1 MIRIRS
7 VVYQYIVK
15 DAPARIP
22 KPVIIPANNLSKLTN
37 MDFSVFIQETAT
49 IESIRAI
56 GLQGL
61 LSSLESRKELMTHK
75 DIFRIV
81 TGLCR
86 LDVIH
91 NNGILQLLLECFDA
105 RMRSLMAHE
114 IALMAVELSA
124 CTRRL
129 GETSYTHAKKSV
141 IMVLEFLV
149 DQFKKKID
157 AASPRDLAYMLSAVA
172 DMGLTDA
179 ELIEV
184 VGNSASMQIGLFH
197 GPDLAD
203 LWIALDVLGAHHQR
217 FFASSVPHLTNRI
230 SLFHDKQII
239 PLVGVVSRAFLRDI
253 ADVSQI
259 TRSRLIERLVTE
271 LETRPLHDITQGWQ
285 NFEGSL
291 KNLGIEEK
299 VPRAIRFYRKIS
311 ASLI

>member
-1 MIRIRS
+1 MLRFRS
-7 VVYQYIVK
+7 AIYQYIVK
-15 DAPARIP
+15 DAPTRIL
-22 KPVIIPANNLSKLTN
+22 KPVIIPAHNLSKLTN
-37 MDFSVFIQETAT
+37 MDFSVYIQETAT

-75 DIFRIV
+75 DIFRIM

-91 NNGILQLLLECFDA
+91 NSGILQLLLECFDA

-129 GETSYTHAKKSV
+129 GKTSHTDAKKSV

-149 DQFKKKID
+149 DQFKNKID

-184 VGNSASMQIGLFH
+184 VGNSASVQIGLFH

-203 LWIALDVLGAHHQR
+203 LLIALDVLEVHHHR

-230 SLFHDKQII
+230 SLLHDKQII
-239 PLVGVVSRAFLRDI
+239 TLVGVLSRAFLRDI
-253 ADVSQI
+253 AGVSQI

-271 LETRPLHDITQGWQ
+271 LETRPLQDITHGWH

-291 KNLGIEEK
+291 KSLGIEGR
-299 VPRAIRFYRKIS
+299 VPRVIRFYRKNV